1 MNIDSGVKRL
11 RNIILLF
18 IMVFLVDCNN
28 VNELKKDE
36 KTASYRNFEL
46 KLKIPKV
53 VKKQTR
59 I

>member
-1 MNIDSGVKRL
+1 M